1 MADLHR
7 IDVADRGLLLD
18 ALRSA
23 LNGEIAVQ
31 PVAHSDTPSPKEL
44 LPGTAL
50 VIHTSGSSGVP
61 KFVAHS
67 AASLQAGAEAT
78 NEILGGA
85 GEWLIALPTHL
96 IAGLQQLTRSVI
108 GGIDPLFHEGAVTP
122 ETFREHALRLTAE
135 RRYTSLVPVQF
146 AALMEAA
153 ADDAVLLGALQRFDA
168 ILVGGQ
174 AVSIALRQRAHELGL
189 KLVRTYGMTETGGGV
204 VYDGVEVGDTQM
216 RIRGGEIQLAGP
228 SLALGYLDNP
238 ELTDA
243 QFITDHGTRW
253 YRTGDAGSL
262 LGGMLQVSGRLDRVI
277 ISGGV
282 NVSLDRVEA
291 LIAEDLGWN
300 APTVA
305 VAVESEQWGERVVL
319 VAETGVES
327 SGEEHQSHPEMQHLH
342 TEFLGLQARIKEV
355 LGPAAQPI
363 RLDTCAELPRLA
375 NGKVNYRQV
384 KAVVEEGEL

>member
-1 MADLHR
+1 MAHLRR
-7 IDVADRGLLLD
+7 IRVADRGSFLA
-18 ALRSA
+18 ALRAA
-23 LNGEIAVQ
+23 LDGEIALQ
-31 PVAHSDTPSPKEL
+31 PVADTDTPTPREL

-50 VIHTSGSSGVP
+50 IIHTSGSSGVP

-67 AASLQAGAEAT
+67 AASLRAGAEAT

-85 GEWLIALPTHL
+85 GEWLVALPTHL
-96 IAGLQQLTRSVI
+96 IAGLQVLTRSII
-108 GGIDPLFHEGAVTP
+108 GGIDPHFHEGSVTP
-122 ETFREHALRLTAE
+122 ESFRDSALALTAE
-135 RRYTSLVPVQF
+135 RRYTSLVPVQL
-146 AALMEAA
+146 ATLMEAA
-153 ADDAVLLGALQRFDA
+153 EEDDELLGALQRFDA

-174 AVSIALRQRAHELGL
+174 AVTLALRQRAHELGV

-238 ELTDA
+238 ELTDEH
-243 QFITDHGTRW
+243 FITDQGTRW

-282 NVSLDRVEA
+282 NVSLDRVETFV
-291 LIAEDLGWN
+291 AEDPEWN

-305 VAVESEQWGERVVL
+305 IPVHSEQWGERIGL
-319 VAETGVES
+319 VTETGTDAETAPAETTR
-327 SGEEHQSHPEMQHLH
+327 LRAD
-342 TEFLGLQARIKEV
+342 FARLQARMKEM
-355 LGPAAQPI
+355 LGPASQPI
-363 RLDTCAELPRLA
+363 RLDIWAELPRLA

-384 KAVVEEGEL
+384 KTRVEEGEL